1 MTIADVLLSI
11 LWLALIIYTVTGGAD
26 FGGGMLELFAFGK
39 TGPRQEVLIDESMD
53 PVWESN
59 HVWLIF
65 LLVVFFTAFPPAFAA
80 INVVLFIPLLLAV
93 VGIVLRGS
101 AFAFKVHG
109 MIQRSRSARILSRI
123 FSVASAMTPFFL
135 ALAAASIAS
144 GHIQIQNESQV
155 VTNTGSDWFTPFTVT
170 IGAMALT
177 LCVTIAAIY
186 MTVEATSR
194 GDTELAEAFRR
205 RGLIAG
211 ALTAALGLLGLILSP
226 SEAAFLW
233 HGLLDKAIPVVIL
246 TMLVG
251 VATAAALWFR
261 RYGWARVLIV
271 AEAAFLLL
279 SWGVSQYPYIIP
291 PDVTAANASSPQQ
304 TQVFLLVGIII
315 ALIIVVPSLWFL
327 FYVFKLKKVAPD
339 VGGAAQKPAE

>member
-26 FGGGMLELFAFGK
+26 FGGGMLELFAFGES
-39 TGPRQEVLIDESMD
+39 GQRQSALIDESMD

-93 VGIVLRGS
+93 IGIVLRGS
-101 AFAFKVHG
+101 AFAFKMHG
-109 MIQRSRSARILSRI
+109 IILRSRNARILSRI

-135 ALAAASIAS
+135 ALTAAAIAS
-144 GHIQIQNESQV
+144 GVIVIQNQSQV

-170 IGAMALT
+170 IGAMALM

-186 MTVEATSR
+186 MTVEATDR
-194 GDTELAEAFRR
+194 GDTELAEVFRR

-211 ALTAALGLLGLILSP
+211 ALTAALGLLGLILAP

-233 HGLLDKAIPVVIL
+233 HGMLDKAIPVVIV

-251 VATAAALWFR
+251 VAAATALWFR

-291 PDVTAANASSPQQ
+291 PDVTAASASSPQE

-327 FYVFKLKKVAPD
+327 FYVFKLKKVTAD
-339 VGGAAQKPAE
+339 VVKNPAE